1 MSTKD
6 PPPAVVRGRESTGL
20 VCSSGYFPSSPICW
34 AVAVDSGN
42 FTFRAGATCDWSW
55 AGKGKESCRLL
66 EEAQCGFENDLT
78 VRLYPELSR

>member
-20 VCSSGYFPSSPICW
+20 VCSGYLPSSSVCW
-34 AVAVDSGN
+34 AVAVDSGD
-42 FTFRAGATCDWSW
+42 FTFIAGATCDWSL
-55 AGKGKESCRLL
+55 AEKGKESCRLL